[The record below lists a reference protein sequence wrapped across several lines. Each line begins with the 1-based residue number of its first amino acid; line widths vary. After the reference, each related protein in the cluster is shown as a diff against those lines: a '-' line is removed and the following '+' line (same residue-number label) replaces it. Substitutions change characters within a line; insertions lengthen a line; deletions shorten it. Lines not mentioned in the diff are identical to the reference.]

1 MRFPVPL
8 YRLASPRLASLRPAS
23 LSQEAKL
30 HFEVKSKLE
39 RLVFNAPKLQKG
51 YREQVTL
58 QVWFC
63 VVFSYGSLCS
73 FRLILMV
80 LLLREHA
87 GTLYFTRDYACR
99 HCGAVTSADSFLVC
113 FLYFFTNFFVVL
125 KAENWEK
132 HENAS
137 SVMKLACRCHFGPL
151 QNVFLPLGRVLGTP
165 FVGPGPP

>member
-1 MRFPVPL
+1 MFLPWFVPCCVFLCL
-8 YRLASPRLASLRPAS
+8 YIALPRLAWPRFALPRFPWRQNC
-23 LSQEAKL
+23 L
-30 HFEVKSKLE
+30 FEVKSKLE

-63 VVFSYGSLCS
+63 VVFSHGPLCS

-113 FLYFFTNFFVVL
+113 FLYIVFTHFFVVL
-125 KAENWEK
+125 KAEN
-132 HENAS
+132 
-137 SVMKLACRCHFGPL
+137 
-151 QNVFLPLGRVLGTP
+151 
-165 FVGPGPP
+165 